1 MRDGG
6 REEKNRRFPILYLN
20 FRHFLEICRDALLK
34 EEYEEADIDREMAII
49 TVQLGYVYQLQGKV
63 TEALQLYYGILKSR
77 AGDKAIAA
85 VTSNNV
91 IAAKGETELF
101 DSMRR
106 YKIASAPGLESKL
119 TTSQRTVIALNG
131 AILSLYRKKV
141 ILKVY
146 GDEYM

>member
-1 MRDGG
+1 M
-6 REEKNRRFPILYLN
+6 
-20 FRHFLEICRDALLK
+20 LK

-49 TVQLGYVYQLQGKV
+49 TVQLGYVYQLQGKIV
-63 TEALQLYYGILKSR
+63 EALELYYGILKSK

-91 IAAKGETELF
+91 IAARADAEQLF

-106 YKIASAPGLESKL
+106 FKIAAAPGLESKL
-119 TTSQRTVIALNG
+119 ASSQRTVIALNG

-141 ILKVY
+141 RVTEWGGRRSILVLIVLTPHI
-146 GDEYM
+146 

>member
-1 MRDGG
+1 
-6 REEKNRRFPILYLN
+6 
-20 FRHFLEICRDALLK
+20 
-34 EEYEEADIDREMAII
+34 MAII

-141 ILKVY
+141 IWRIMGMNTCDGGNGYPILKTKILSIVGCCQGY
-146 GDEYM
+146 YQKGSAVCPH